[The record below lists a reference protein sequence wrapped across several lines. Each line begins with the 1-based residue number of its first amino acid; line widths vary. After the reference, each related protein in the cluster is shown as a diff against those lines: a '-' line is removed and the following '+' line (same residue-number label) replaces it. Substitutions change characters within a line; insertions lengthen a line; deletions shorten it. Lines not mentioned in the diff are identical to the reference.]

1 MFPLSLCFVFFCLSF
16 LDFEIVSSC
25 CKFGSY
31 FTAGLKRKI
40 VVPFVSFGLGGSRQG
55 RGTLTVVATVPQTW
69 FHNECFPYRF
79 QSKWFVAYGV
89 PSFEP

>member
-1 MFPLSLCFVFFCLSF
+1 MFGEFFNKSLLA
-16 LDFEIVSSC
+16 LHHDLN
-25 CKFGSY
+25 
-31 FTAGLKRKI
+31 TAGLKRKI